1 MMAALSAT
9 LIIFSSQILTD
20 TLFLFFFSLMLLA
33 GAHFLLRPTRS
44 LALLAGLAGGLAL
57 ATRVGIAP
65 LLIAAV
71 PLIFIVASWRWRSYR
86 RGFVAA
92 LVFTIAAAAP
102 ITPLLLRNALA
113 YGSFDLTT
121 QTGDHLAFWIV
132 PLVAERADGTPF
144 DASVARMQALYRQR
158 LADSGLNEKSNP
170 FLLSG
175 LKGKLAREEMARLP
189 LAAFVKS
196 WLEGMVVNLAAPAL
210 LADPRVR
217 ALPKPSFY
225 NTPGTT
231 LWERAK
237 TYLFD
242 RPGDSIRCCSPQG
255 LQQCCP
261 SCCCKPAG
269 FVHAGAPIAVGRR
282 LRRRVAHLFSPAQ
295 RTGGDAEIPHAHG
308 AGADRARGHSL
319 GAVAER
325 YARPRAPANYLIR
338 SRMLT

>member
-1 MMAALSAT
+1 
-9 LIIFSSQILTD
+9 
-20 TLFLFFFSLMLLA
+20 MLLA

-65 LLIAAV
+65 ILIAAV
-71 PLIFIVASWRWRSYR
+71 PLIFIVASWCWRSYR

-102 ITPLLLRNALA
+102 ITPVLLRNALA

-170 FLLSG
+170 FLLSA
-175 LKGKLAREEMARLP
+175 LKRKLALEQMARLP
-189 LAAFVKS
+189 PAAFVKS

-210 LADPRVR
+210 LGDPRVR

-225 NTPGTT
+225 ETPGTT

-237 TYLFD
+237 RYLLDHLGTYQVVLV
-242 RPGDSIRCCSPQG
+242 IG
-255 LQQCCP
+255 LATMLPFLLLQA
-261 SCCCKPAG
+261 AG
-269 FVHAGAPIAVGRR
+269 FIMLARR
-282 LRRRVAHLFSPAQ
+282 LPWAAACAGGLLTYFLLLSGPVATPKYRMPMEPVLIVLA
-295 RTGGDAEIPHAHG
+295 AIPLA
-308 AGADRARGHSL
+308 
-319 GAVAER
+319 AVAER
-325 YARPRAPANYLIR
+325 YARPRAPAKII
-338 SRMLT
+338 

>member
-1 MMAALSAT
+1 MMQVRAHPLLTVFVLALIVRLINVALLHGENAFFAESDATKFWLMAAELAQPSSFWPMLTSMTDRMPIYLVLLAALRATAGDAPRAVALIQAPIDAGTCALIAGLGALLSPMIGLIAGMMAALSAT

-33 GAHFLLRPTRS
+33 GARFLLRPTRS

-65 LLIAAV
+65 ILIAAV
-71 PLIFIVASWRWRSYR
+71 PLTFIVASWRWRSYR

-102 ITPLLLRNALA
+102 ITPVLLRNALA

-170 FLLSG
+170 FLLSA

-189 LAAFVKS
+189 PAAFIKS
-196 WLEGMVVNLAAPAL
+196 WLEGMIVNLAAPAVL
-210 LADPRVR
+210 GDPRVR
-217 ALPKPSFY
+217 ALPKPS
-225 NTPGTT
+225 
-231 LWERAK
+231 
-237 TYLFD
+237 
-242 RPGDSIRCCSPQG
+242 
-255 LQQCCP
+255 
-261 SCCCKPAG
+261 
-269 FVHAGAPIAVGRR
+269 
-282 LRRRVAHLFSPAQ
+282 
-295 RTGGDAEIPHAHG
+295 
-308 AGADRARGHSL
+308 
-319 GAVAER
+319 
-325 YARPRAPANYLIR
+325 
-338 SRMLT
+338 